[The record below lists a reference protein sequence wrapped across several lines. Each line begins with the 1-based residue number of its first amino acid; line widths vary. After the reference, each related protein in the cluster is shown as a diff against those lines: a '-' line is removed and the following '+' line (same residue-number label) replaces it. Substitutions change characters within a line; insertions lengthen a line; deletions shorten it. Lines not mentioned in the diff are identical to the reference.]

1 MLVRSFFLCVV
12 EVNIFSSEMTLL
24 GMTGVDSEPSSWH
37 HFQITKLAPPEH
49 KQVLLIAADAL
60 VDKHVDLSF
69 DEPDEQ
75 GDSSAC
81 MIMHCDGVVE
91 YASEVSTLGLL
102 LMEFDDAIRGGD
114 RDCRC

>member
-1 MLVRSFFLCVV
+1 VLTLNQAVGITFKSRSWPHP
-12 EVNIFSSEMTLL
+12 NINRFCSLL
-24 GMTGVDSEPSSWH
+24 LMH
-37 HFQITKLAPPEH
+37 
-49 KQVLLIAADAL
+49 LLTSMF
-60 VDKHVDLSF
+60 DLSF